1 MNKRFFKVGDRVSLT
16 VDHPDNNQDLM
27 IGNTGTVVDCDSY
40 EDEDYEYMTVGV
52 EFDNKIKGGHNCCGH
67 CADSYGWYVHATEI
81 CLVAE
86 EEEYDMIAVSDEEL
100 AALLS

>member
-16 VDHPDNNQDLM
+16 VDHPDNNQDLV
-27 IGNTGTVVDCDSY
+27 IGNTGTVVDCDTY
-40 EDEDYEYMTVGV
+40 EDEDYKYMNVGV

-86 EEEYDMIAVSDEEL
+86 EEYDMIAVSDEEL